1 MSVLIKNMKIPKNC
15 DDCPMFD
22 DHYDY
27 PYCNITSTCQGYKW
41 SPLDQ
46 RMSNCP
52 LIEIPPHGRL
62 IDVDTLINDGF
73 YTIVRYTGEIPYAFT
88 AMRIAD
94 APTIIEA
101 DESDMDSFIHIFEE
115 DGEEDEED
123 GMDSFIHIFKD

>member
-52 LIEIPPHGRL
+52 LVEIPSHGRL
-62 IDVDTLINDGF
+62 IDANALIMDIKANSASYFADDFAHEWVDKS
-73 YTIVRYTGEIPYAFT
+73 
-88 AMRIAD
+88 
-94 APTIIEA
+94 PTIIEA
-101 DESDMDSFIHIFEE
+101 DESDMDSFIHIF
-115 DGEEDEED
+115 
-123 GMDSFIHIFKD
+123 KD

>member
-1 MSVLIKNMKIPKNC
+1 MNVLIKNMKIPKNC

-52 LIEIPPHGRL
+52 LIELPSHGRL
-62 IDVDTLINDGF
+62 IDADVLYEDCALDNGYEVMATTTRINE
-73 YTIVRYTGEIPYAFT
+73 YMQLKI
-88 AMRIAD
+88 D
-94 APTIIEA
+94 ASPTIIE
-101 DESDMDSFIHIFEE
+101 SEE
-115 DGEEDEED
+115 
-123 GMDSFIHIFKD
+123 

>member
-52 LIEIPPHGRL
+52 LVEIPSHGDL
-62 IDVDTLINDGF
+62 IDRDAL
-73 YTIVRYTGEIPYAFT
+73 VRDNGIKEIPEYYEVV
-88 AMRIAD
+88 RN
-94 APTIIEA
+94 APTIIES
-101 DESDMDSFIHIFEE
+101 DESDMDSFIHIF
-115 DGEEDEED
+115 
-123 GMDSFIHIFKD
+123 KD